1 MGNLKPFKKSYL
13 IVGAKKKINMF
24 QKKEAK
30 LITANKNIEKIKEKL
45 DRIIEKNELT
55 DLDKRLYNA

>member
-13 IVGAKKKINMF
+13 IAGAKKKINML

-30 LITANKNIEKIKEKL
+30 LVTANKNIEKIKEKL
-45 DRIIEKNELT
+45 DRIREKNELT
-55 DLDKRLYNA
+55 DLDKCLYNA

>member
-13 IVGAKKKINMF
+13 IAGAKKKINML

-30 LITANKNIEKIKEKL
+30 LVLANKNIEKIKEKL
-45 DRIIEKNELT
+45 DRIREKNELT